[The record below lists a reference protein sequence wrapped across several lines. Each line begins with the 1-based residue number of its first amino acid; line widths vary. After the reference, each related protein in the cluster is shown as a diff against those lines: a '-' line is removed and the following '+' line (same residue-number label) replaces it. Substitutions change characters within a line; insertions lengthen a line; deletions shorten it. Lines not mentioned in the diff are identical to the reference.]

1 MILSASMLGET
12 AGAGTHQSKSKK
24 GRADFPLYR
33 NSLVVYNIVTLY
45 AKGTCVMEKE
55 VIISI
60 KGMQDFEQT
69 GKDSIELVTR
79 GNLGR
84 RSGVLTLSYE
94 ESELTGL
101 EGTLTTIQV
110 EPERVTMMRTG
121 QVNTQMVFQEGRR
134 HLSMYNTPYGAM
146 AVGVNT
152 RHLYA
157 ELDENGGDLEIEYAI
172 EIDHAIVGR
181 NIFQI
186 NVKQADS
193 CPIKQ

>member
-1 MILSASMLGET
+1 MAQEVMISV
-12 AGAGTHQSKSKK
+12 K
-24 GRADFPLYR
+24 GIQQFDAMD
-33 NSLVVYNIVTLY
+33 
-45 AKGTCVMEKE
+45 
-55 VIISI
+55 
-60 KGMQDFEQT
+60 
-69 GKDSIELVTR
+69 KDSIELVTR
-79 GNLGR
+79 GSLDREG
-84 RSGVLTLSYE
+84 GKLTLQYE

-157 ELDENGGDLEIEYAI
+157 ELDEAGGDIEIDYAI

-181 NIFQI
+181 NVFRI
-186 NVKQADS
+186 NVKQADGF
-193 CPIKQ
+193 PVKQ

>member
-1 MILSASMLGET
+1 
-12 AGAGTHQSKSKK
+12 
-24 GRADFPLYR
+24 
-33 NSLVVYNIVTLY
+33 
-45 AKGTCVMEKE
+45 MEKE

-84 RSGVLTLSYE
+84 QDGILTLSYE

-110 EPERVTMMRTG
+110 EPERVTMLRTG

-134 HLSMYNTPYGAM
+134 HLAMYNTPYGAM
-146 AVGVNT
+146 TVGVNT

-157 ELDENGGDLEIEYAI
+157 ELGEDGGEIEIDYNI
-172 EIDHAIVGR
+172 EIDHTVTGR
-181 NIFQI
+181 NVFRI
-186 NVKQADS
+186 NVKKVPDRANIP
-193 CPIKQ
+193 C

>member
-24 GRADFPLYR
+24 RRTDLPLYR
-33 NSLVVYNIVTLY
+33 TELVVYNIVTLY
-45 AKGTCVMEKE
+45 AKGTYIMEKE

-84 RSGVLTLSYE
+84 QAGILTLSYE

-110 EPERVTMMRTG
+110 EPERVTMLRTG

-157 ELDENGGDLEIEYAI
+157 ELDETGGELEIDYAI
-172 EIDHAIVGR
+172 ELDHAIVGR
-181 NIFQI
+181 NVFRI
-186 NVKQADS
+186 NVRQADS
-193 CPIKQ
+193 FSIKQ

>member
-1 MILSASMLGET
+1 MAQEVMISV
-12 AGAGTHQSKSKK
+12 K
-24 GRADFPLYR
+24 GIQQFEAAD
-33 NSLVVYNIVTLY
+33 
-45 AKGTCVMEKE
+45 
-55 VIISI
+55 
-60 KGMQDFEQT
+60 
-69 GKDSIELVTR
+69 KDSIELVTR
-79 GNLGR
+79 GSLDRDG
-84 RSGVLTLSYE
+84 GVLTLQYE

-157 ELDENGGDLEIEYAI
+157 ELDEAGGDIEIDYAI

-181 NIFQI
+181 NVFQI
-186 NVKQADS
+186 NVKQADGF
-193 CPIKQ
+193 PVKQ

>member
-1 MILSASMLGET
+1 MGCVVRKQAVLLYRT
-12 AGAGTHQSKSKK
+12 AL
-24 GRADFPLYR
+24 PLYNTCDLR
-33 NSLVVYNIVTLY
+33 
-45 AKGTCVMEKE
+45 AAQQKGTQAMGKE

-79 GNLGR
+79 GSLGR
-84 RSGVLTLSYE
+84 DEGVLTLTYE

-134 HLSMYNTPYGAM
+134 HLAMYNTPYGAM

-157 ELDENGGDLEIEYAI
+157 ELGEEGGDIEIDYNI
-172 EIDHAIVGR
+172 EIDHMVAGR
-181 NIFQI
+181 NVFQI
-186 NVKQADS
+186 NVKQAQLS
-193 CPIKQ
+193 QSIPN